1 MSLAHKISAWNRRR
15 KWNLFNGEMS
25 PTVGM
30 RVLDVGFSEEE
41 YSDTDNFIEK
51 YYPHQEML
59 TALGT
64 DIPIKFKEKYP
75 KVTAIQYDGRT
86 FPFKDKTFDVC
97 WSNAV
102 IEHVGNRGRQL
113 AFINEIRRVAKRAF
127 ITTPNRYFPVEVHT
141 RVPFLHWFDK
151 KTFDRYITL
160 IGKEWATGEYMYL
173 LSLSEMKSILSD
185 AGIRDFKVV
194 RNRIAGLTLDFVF
207 IF

>member
-1 MSLAHKISAWNRRR
+1 MSIAYNVSTWNRRR
-15 KWNLFNGEMS
+15 KWNLFNGEIS
-25 PTVGM
+25 PTVAM
-30 RVLDVGFSEEE
+30 RVLDVGFTEEE

-51 YYPHQEML
+51 YYPHPEML
-59 TALGT
+59 TALSIET
-64 DIPIKFKEKYP
+64 PIKFKERYP
-75 KVTAIQYDGRT
+75 KVTTIQYEGGT

-141 RVPFLHWFDK
+141 RVPFLHWFGK

-160 IGKEWATGEYMYL
+160 MGKEWAAGEYMYL
-173 LSLSEMKSILSD
+173 LSLYEMKSILSD
-185 AGIRDFKVV
+185 AGIRDFKVF